1 MAQTKP
7 KKKSTANKRSTSKS
21 TAKKKTTPKSKSSKP
36 NNGKSRARMYSDTS
50 KTKTRE
56 LTRDD
61 FINMDDIRKFKAGA
75 SELAS
80 GFKRGL
86 KAQAAEHKAKKQ
98 AKKDEKNAKYIERYN
113 KKLKL
118 RKDENGVIETDNDT
132 QKTEPSPLDR
142 SERTKKKRFR
152 FF

>member
-1 MAQTKP
+1 MAQRKTP
-7 KKKSTANKRSTSKS
+7 AKKSKTT
-21 TAKKKTTPKSKSSKP
+21 KKKTTSRKPSSKA
-36 NNGKSRARMYSDTS
+36 NNGTKRTRTS
-50 KTKTRE
+50 QTTRKQKPRE

-75 SELAS
+75 GELAS

-98 AKKDEKNAKYIERYN
+98 AKKDEKNAKYIEKYN

-118 RKDENGVIETDNDT
+118 TKDEDGVIVTDNDT

-142 SERTKKKRFR
+142 SERTKKRFR

>member
-1 MAQTKP
+1 MAQ
-7 KKKSTANKRSTSKS
+7 KKTPAKKRT
-21 TAKKKTTPKSKSSKP
+21 TKKKTTSRKPSSKA
-36 NNGKSRARMYSDTS
+36 NNGTKRTRTS
-50 KTKTRE
+50 QNTHKPRE

-98 AKKDEKNAKYIERYN
+98 AKKDEKNAKYIEKYN
-113 KKLKL
+113 KKLNL
-118 RKDENGVIETDNDT
+118 TKDEDGAIVTDNDI
-132 QKTEPSPLDR
+132 KKIEPSPLDR

>member
-1 MAQTKP
+1 MAQRKTP
-7 KKKSTANKRSTSKS
+7 AKKSSQRTT
-21 TAKKKTTPKSKSSKP
+21 KKKTTSRKPSSKA
-36 NNGKSRARMYSDTS
+36 NNGKKPTRTS
-50 KTKTRE
+50 QTTRKQKPRE

-98 AKKDEKNAKYIERYN
+98 AKKDEKNAKFIEKYN
-113 KKLKL
+113 KKLNL
-118 RKDENGVIETDNDT
+118 TKDEDGAIITDNDI
-132 QKTEPSPLDR
+132 KKIEPSPLDR
-142 SERTKKKRFR
+142 SERTKKKRFK
-152 FF
+152 FW

>member
-1 MAQTKP
+1 MAQRKTP
-7 KKKSTANKRSTSKS
+7 KKSK
-21 TAKKKTTPKSKSSKP
+21 TTKKKTTSRKPSSKA
-36 NNGKSRARMYSDTS
+36 NNGKKPTRTS
-50 KTKTRE
+50 QTTRKQKPRE

-61 FINMDDIRKFKAGA
+61 FINMDDIKKFKAGA
-75 SELAS
+75 GELAS

-98 AKKDEKNAKYIERYN
+98 AKKDKKNAKYIEKYN
-113 KKLKL
+113 KKLNL
-118 RKDENGVIETDNDT
+118 TKDEDGVIVTDNDT

-142 SERTKKKRFR
+142 SERTKKRFR

>member
-1 MAQTKP
+1 MAQRKTP
-7 KKKSTANKRSTSKS
+7 AKSKTT
-21 TAKKKTTPKSKSSKP
+21 KKKTTSRKPSSKA
-36 NNGKSRARMYSDTS
+36 NNGTKQTRTS
-50 KTKTRE
+50 QSTRKQKPRE

-75 SELAS
+75 GELAS
-80 GFKRGL
+80 KFKYGL

-98 AKKDEKNAKYIERYN
+98 AKKDEKNAKYIEKYN

-118 RKDENGVIETDNDT
+118 TKDEDGVIVTDNDT
-132 QKTEPSPLDR
+132 KKTEPSPLDR
-142 SERTKKKRFR
+142 SERTKKRFR

>member
-1 MAQTKP
+1 MAQRKTP
-7 KKKSTANKRSTSKS
+7 AKKSQRTT
-21 TAKKKTTPKSKSSKP
+21 KKKTTSRKPSSKA
-36 NNGKSRARMYSDTS
+36 NKGTKGTRTS
-50 KTKTRE
+50 QTTRKQKPRE

-75 SELAS
+75 GELAS

-98 AKKDEKNAKYIERYN
+98 AKKEKKQAKKDEKNAKYIEKYN

-118 RKDENGVIETDNDT
+118 TKDEDGAIVTDNDT

-142 SERTKKKRFR
+142 SERTKKKRFK
-152 FF
+152 FW